1 MPREGMNKADPQII
15 QRRNHHEKEKT
26 VCDAG
31 ADSCAVH
38 AGRVRPEDSRSGT
51 DGSSCAC
58 ADRGILIGN
67 PGWIERFRDAGIS
80 VLGDYG
86 LNIYNSQAKKAYE
99 ELGAEIYLI
108 SHEAGASDKRGI
120 PLMITEHKV
129 DAASLTDRKGGIH
142 EVRISESGDKTLIY

>member
-1 MPREGMNKADPQII
+1 MNSDTVHIGVDVSKGKLDIYIREHFDDIVK
-15 QRRNHHEKEKT
+15 
-26 VCDAG
+26 
-31 ADSCAVH
+31 
-38 AGRVRPEDSRSGT
+38 
-51 DGSSCAC
+51 AC